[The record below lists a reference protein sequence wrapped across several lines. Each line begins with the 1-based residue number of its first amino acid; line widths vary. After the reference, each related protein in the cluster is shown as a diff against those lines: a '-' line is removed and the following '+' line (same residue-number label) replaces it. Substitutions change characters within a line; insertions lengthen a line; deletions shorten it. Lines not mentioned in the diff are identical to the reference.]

1 MQRLDIN
8 GNLYLVKKA
17 FPFNRIKNEEALS
30 EIKGLYGAD
39 YLIKENNSQ
48 IYYLVQKIDEAT
60 ILEETENT

>member
-17 FPFNRIKNEEALS
+17 FPFNRIKNEEALA
-30 EIKGLYGAD
+30 EIKGFYGAD
-39 YLIKENNSQ
+39 YLVKENNSQ

>member
-8 GNLYLVKKA
+8 GNLYLIKKA
-17 FPFNRIKNEEALS
+17 FPFNRIKNEEALF
-30 EIKGLYGAD
+30 EIKGFYGAD